1 MPSLARRAV
10 PLPAA
15 IVLLLLVSLARAQ
28 PLFDDLPT
36 LEWRTAQ
43 ADLVITARILDFE
56 IEFGDYG
63 VSRLGLTLGTIETIK
78 GDAAPVLE
86 VSIDSPGVLDSVAEG
101 LASRRD
107 AGAIDA
113 WFLTSQPGTGAFG
126 GIGHGLH
133 ASMLPL
139 ADWPTVDKPGSWLRR
154 PLPPAVTMDF
164 VRHDGKDAML
174 DSLRRIVE
182 DEPQHV
188 DPRVPLAGH
197 SLQMSMLFD
206 EPLWPEAV
214 TLYMVSVPADLRLE
228 SLARRMI
235 EHPASFFA
243 PLPETASD
251 KEQRNRAS
259 VHAIVR
265 HEGAKALASHF
276 QKEENARLLATL
288 LDDPSTSQY
297 RPSGLGEPTR
307 HLFTTRKI
315 AFDAL
320 TEWSVEVP
328 RPELQAPMVDASI
341 APSEGAVRA
350 VHGPRGDGVITAELL
365 FELGGD
371 HTPELLRVYLAATDQ
386 PTASP
391 DQPIAAIDL
400 ERLRTEGVTC
410 LGFSVFTLADGQAV
424 LTLHAGGNA
433 GPITLTL
440 ERPDWRT
447 RLVVRDPEGQTEPL
461 LYGQWDTRGEEG
473 GPFWE
478 ARAGTWNTRMH
489 RFDTSARKPPIGF
502 IAAPSPDTD
511 P

>member
-1 MPSLARRAV
+1 MRTATVLAAV
-10 PLPAA
+10 LP
-15 IVLLLLVSLARAQ
+15 VFLLLGIAPTANAQ
-28 PLFDDLPT
+28 PLFDELPT

-56 IEFGDYG
+56 VEMGQRG
-63 VSRLGLTLGTIETIK
+63 VSRLGLTLGPIETIK
-78 GDAAPVLE
+78 GDATPVVE
-86 VSIDSPGVLDSVAEG
+86 VSIDTPGVLDTVAEG
-101 LASRRD
+101 LARRRD
-107 AGAIDA
+107 AGTIDA
-113 WFLTSQPGTGAFG
+113 WFLATRPDTGTFG

-133 ASMLPL
+133 MSMLPL
-139 ADWPTVDKPGSWLRR
+139 TDWPSAGKPGDWLRT
-154 PLPPAVTMDF
+154 PLPPAVTMDL
-164 VRHDGKDAML
+164 VRHDGKDAVL
-174 DSLRRIVE
+174 DALRRIVE

-276 QKEENARLLATL
+276 QNEENARLLATL
-288 LDDPSTSQY
+288 LDDPTTSPY

-307 HLFTTRKI
+307 HLFTTRRI

-320 TEWSVEVP
+320 TEWGVKIP
-328 RPELQAPMVDASI
+328 KPELEAPMVDASI
-341 APSEGAVRA
+341 APTAGAVRA
-350 VHGPRGDGVITAELL
+350 VHGPRGEGVITAELL

-386 PTASP
+386 PAP
-391 DQPIAAIDL
+391 AIDL

-410 LGFSVFTLADGQAV
+410 LGFSVFTLVDDQAV
-424 LTLHAGGNA
+424 LTLHAGGSA

-447 RLVVRDPEGQTEPL
+447 RLVVRDPADRTEPL

-478 ARAGTWNTRMH
+478 ARAGTWNAKMH
-489 RFDTSARKPPIGF
+489 RFDTTARRRPIGF
-502 IAAPSPDTD
+502 IAAP
-511 P
+511 